1 MLPISHTRRLD
12 PQLQRCLSEKRW
24 WSPRRAWSLS
34 FPLWL
39 TDLMLCVSLWASVCP
54 VSLHT
59 YNSFRFDK
67 LAKKPALLRTDYYKL
82 QARNLYFTNY
92 WDWIMSLALSNLP
105 TYLLPLLAGLDSP
118 QTPSILTYPFSLS
131 VELWRIKA
139 TRRQQLSRVP
149 ERLKA
154 EAKPTET
161 IMREK
166 TTQVKRF

>member
-1 MLPISHTRRLD
+1 
-12 PQLQRCLSEKRW
+12 
-24 WSPRRAWSLS
+24 
-34 FPLWL
+34 
-39 TDLMLCVSLWASVCP
+39 
-54 VSLHT
+54 
-59 YNSFRFDK
+59 
-67 LAKKPALLRTDYYKL
+67 
-82 QARNLYFTNY
+82 
-92 WDWIMSLALSNLP
+92 MSLALSNLP